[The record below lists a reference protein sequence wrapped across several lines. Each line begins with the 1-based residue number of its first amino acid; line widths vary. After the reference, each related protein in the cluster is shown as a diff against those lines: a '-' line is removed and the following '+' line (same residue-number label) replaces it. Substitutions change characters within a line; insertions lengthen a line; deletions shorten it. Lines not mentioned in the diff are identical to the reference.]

1 MAKNTNLS
9 KIESKKQTN
18 KKNRGRFMDTEN
30 ILMVSRCEGVWGN
43 GLKGKRIKKYKYVVT
58 E

>member
-1 MAKNTNLS
+1 MNNKMAKNTNLS

-30 ILMVSRCEGVWGN
+30 ILMVSRCEGVWVKIVK
-43 GLKGKRIKKYKYVVT
+43 GLRST
-58 E
+58 NW

>member
-1 MAKNTNLS
+1 MNNKMAKNTNLS

-30 ILMVSRCEGVWGN
+30 ILVVAIWEGCGMEWM
-43 GLKGKRIKKYKYVVT
+43 KR
-58 E
+58 